1 MFNINLTDDT
11 VLRQMGELNKCNKE
25 LLEINNDL
33 LKKMEEMNQ
42 ELIRI
47 NNDLNEIR
55 DKLDKKPWYKRIFCF
70 FFN

>member
-1 MFNINLTDDT
+1 MFNVNFTDET
-11 VLRQMGELNKCNKE
+11 VLRQMGELNKINKE
-25 LLEINNDL
+25 LLEINSDL

>member
-1 MFNINLTDDT
+1 MFNINLIDDT
-11 VLRQMGELNKCNKE
+11 VLQTLKEMNQMNKE
-25 LLEINNDL
+25 LVQINNDL

-55 DKLDKKPWYKRIFCF
+55 DKLDKKPWYKHIF
-70 FFN
+70 FFLNN